1 MELQQFLRQLAEGA
15 SKYDLSLDGRIE
27 RDPMVCLR
35 AGNALVYRGKLRP
48 EGRIVAIKAALD
60 GPQVDESVIK
70 RILGEACAWSKL
82 KHPNILGLLGI
93 TVDFDLAVSIV
104 TNWVE
109 RGNAN
114 HYVQE
119 RDNDPR
125 PLVKDIAL
133 GLRYL
138 HSRPGGPIVH
148 GSLRGENVLIT
159 DDGRAVLTDFGLS
172 FLYNS
177 AFAMTTSP
185 LAGGT
190 LRWMAPEL
198 VSVMPAE
205 DPQPTVEGDIW
216 ALGMTALELF
226 TRKLPYHNLTNIGA
240 IQSRILSGPPERP
253 SDKDTL
259 ARMTDKWWALCS
271 RCLRMNPALRIGA
284 EDAVK
289 EIRELPPRNDIVIVV
304 MGPRRSG
311 ISNFI
316 NKLANCE
323 EGREADK
330 LIPRMHGIRELTLDL
345 PCGRRYVL
353 VDTPG
358 FDDTSWRTQYIL
370 RELANWLHD
379 KYFEDVKITGVIY
392 THRVTDD
399 HISRTVRENLD
410 QFRRLCG
417 DKAAQHVQ
425 LVTTWWDEQED
436 KEATPNWVP
445 QLGDC
450 LPIAANVHH
459 ERFRFFNTQ
468 GSALDIVNRLVGE
481 DAVLTEEK
489 LVEAERHLHDTNVA
503 RPPYSRFSWL
513 WQQIKEFLKTLRS
526 SLGDALTWLV
536 PGSLKRV
543 QGH

>member
-1 MELQQFLRQLAEGA
+1 Q
-15 SKYDLSLDGRIE
+15 
-27 RDPMVCLR
+27 
-35 AGNALVYRGKLRP
+35 
-48 EGRIVAIKAALD
+48 
-60 GPQVDESVIK
+60 

-226 TRKLPYHNLTNIGA
+226 TRKLPYHN
-240 IQSRILSGPPERP
+240 
-253 SDKDTL
+253 
-259 ARMTDKWWALCS
+259 
-271 RCLRMNPALRIGA
+271 
-284 EDAVK
+284 
-289 EIRELPPRNDIVIVV
+289 
-304 MGPRRSG
+304 
-311 ISNFI
+311 
-316 NKLANCE
+316 
-323 EGREADK
+323 
-330 LIPRMHGIRELTLDL
+330 
-345 PCGRRYVL
+345 
-353 VDTPG
+353 
-358 FDDTSWRTQYIL
+358 
-370 RELANWLHD
+370 
-379 KYFEDVKITGVIY
+379 
-392 THRVTDD
+392 
-399 HISRTVRENLD
+399 
-410 QFRRLCG
+410 
-417 DKAAQHVQ
+417 
-425 LVTTWWDEQED
+425 
-436 KEATPNWVP
+436 
-445 QLGDC
+445 
-450 LPIAANVHH
+450 
-459 ERFRFFNTQ
+459 
-468 GSALDIVNRLVGE
+468 
-481 DAVLTEEK
+481 
-489 LVEAERHLHDTNVA
+489 
-503 RPPYSRFSWL
+503 
-513 WQQIKEFLKTLRS
+513 
-526 SLGDALTWLV
+526 
-536 PGSLKRV
+536 
-543 QGH
+543 